1 MPAVT
6 KPLLTFPL
14 RTQLRDQ
21 SQEQIKE
28 LKEIV
33 LQNEEDIDSEIYQLL
48 TRYEKKVKSEKEEGA
63 RLKGENGIMRK
74 KFNTLNK
81 DIEENKTEILRMA
94 ENEKK
99 LQSVIAGF
107 EKDIQNLRKEAC
119 VFGLKCLLFSNISVT
134 DG

>member
-1 MPAVT
+1 MVH
-6 KPLLTFPL
+6 
-14 RTQLRDQ
+14 
-21 SQEQIKE
+21 
-28 LKEIV
+28 
-33 LQNEEDIDSEIYQLL
+33 QNEEDIDSEIQQLL
-48 TRYEKKVKSEKEEGA
+48 NRYEKKVKAEREEGA

-81 DIEENKTEILRMA
+81 DIEENKSEISRMA

-119 VFGLKCLLFSNISVT
+119 IPIETAAFFLHWWDRWRSVT
-134 DG
+134 STFKTRKRKFMTLKNEIRSWKNSSSY